1 VQLRRACQVWPEM
14 RCASAHLLAYIE
26 DGFWLRLTAVSNV
39 VGARIA
45 VRLRLFAPANANLLF
60 IETQSQVLG
69 VLQQG
74 EFLFRRSRSL
84 ACLVNATCNRMRFR
98 RRTPPCHR
106 T

>member
-1 VQLRRACQVWPEM
+1 M